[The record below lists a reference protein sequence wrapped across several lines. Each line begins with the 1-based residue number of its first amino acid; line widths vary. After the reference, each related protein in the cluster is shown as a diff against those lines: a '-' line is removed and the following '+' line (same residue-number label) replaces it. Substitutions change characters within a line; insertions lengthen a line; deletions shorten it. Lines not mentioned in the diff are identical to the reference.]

1 MQSFSSHSDV
11 AMDKRNLQLVKDKL
25 ADTLDMLDYCGV
37 TGVVTVSLL
46 PDGAAYLRCGGT
58 CTDLQGAAMGLVAGL
73 TSIRELARIRSEDA
87 LLATINEAVHAL
99 APVLRAKDNG
109 ELH

>member
-1 MQSFSSHSDV
+1 MTTSPSH
-11 AMDKRNLQLVKDKL
+11 AGLPLDKRNLQLVQDKL
-25 ADTLDMLDYCGV
+25 AHTLDMLDYYGV

-58 CTDLQGAAMGLVAGL
+58 CTDLQGAAMGLYAGL
-73 TSIRELARIRSEDA
+73 TSIRELAKARGEDA

-99 APVLRAKDNG
+99 APVLRVKGNG
-109 ELH
+109 EVH